1 MSRLQLRKSC
11 GNWSPRIDR
20 RTDTPKLRNW
30 TSTHPY
36 WLSRACDMAD
46 PDPREITR
54 ALIEEVR
61 RTMETALADPAWT
74 QERKDLFQFAL
85 RVAEWSTALLDARLH
100 NRRYD
105 PDPDGKLVDMEGPP
119 TAEELQEALWD
130 LHRHAL
136 AFFELGSL
144 SISPE
149 AQAHIHRM
157 LTTPARVE
165 KAAKAE
171 KRKGERREIAAAI
184 RQIADER
191 NTPAQRPT
199 HRWQGLRRELP
210 ARFGQQ
216 EASRPATPVGEGAG
230 HPSRHQGDEER
241 SPLTGRAATGFS

>member
-1 MSRLQLRKSC
+1 
-11 GNWSPRIDR
+11 
-20 RTDTPKLRNW
+20 
-30 TSTHPY
+30 
-36 WLSRACDMAD
+36 MAD
-46 PDPREITR
+46 PDPRETTR
-54 ALIEEVR
+54 ALIEEIR

-74 QERKDLFQFAL
+74 QERKDLIQFAL

-100 NRRYD
+100 NRRY
-105 PDPDGKLVDMEGPP
+105 DPDGKLVDMEGPP

-191 NTPAQRPT
+191 NTLLKDLLIDGKDFVGNYLLGSVNKKLADQ
-199 HRWQGLRRELP
+199 QLP
-210 ARFGQQ
+210 SAKV
-216 EASRPATPVGEGAG
+216 P
-230 HPSRHQGDEER
+230 DI
-241 SPLTGRAATGFS
+241 RAAIREMKRGAL